1 MSFFLTLTKLGEQC
15 DPRLSRASIC
25 ALEAGRQQPSA
36 RSSKPQ
42 DQAQPWLVAA
52 HGIER
57 TEKAARVLAVMR
69 GESVPPRLAA
79 LVRGIPFRA
88 VCRGRDGDDP
98 AVGWWRGSDRAKVKT
113 NASLS
118 VGSVEVFWGQDMDA
132 WDLVESSVLSLGLT
146 EDHEG

>member
-1 MSFFLTLTKLGEQC
+1 MKEITKWLAW
-15 DPRLSRASIC
+15 DVVPFAP
-25 ALEAGRQQPSA
+25 AGFVWAIFA

-42 DQAQPWLVAA
+42 DKDQPWLVAA
-52 HGIER
+52 HGIEK

-69 GESVPPRLAA
+69 GESVPGRLAA
-79 LVRGIPFRA
+79 LVREIPFRT
-88 VCRGRDGDDP
+88 VCRERDGAPDP
-98 AVGWWRGSDRAKVKT
+98 TVGWWRGSDRAKVKT